1 MTKNETP
8 QNDSENISRAES
20 EQSNCALEN
29 EESIAQQEQEQQQV
43 SENEG
48 QCSVKEDQDNALDR
62 EKELKKEIA
71 ELKDSLLRNHAD
83 FDNYRKRVQKEKEEW
98 FQYACLS
105 LVEKLLPVLDN
116 FERAML
122 SVNEQN
128 EETKNVLSGIKM
140 IEKQIKETLQKEGLE
155 PIEAVGAAFDPLLH
169 EAVMQVPVEEGV
181 ADNQIVEE
189 VLKGYLFK
197 GKLLRASMVKVAVG
211 E

>member
-1 MTKNETP
+1 MTKNETLK
-8 QNDSENISRAES
+8 NESENSSRAES
-20 EQSNCALEN
+20 ELCNIALEN
-29 EESIAQQEQEQQQV
+29 EENIAQQEQEQQIGT
-43 SENEG
+43 NEG
-48 QCSVKEDQDNALDR
+48 QGNEKEDQDNTLDR
-62 EKELKKEIA
+62 EKELEKEIA
-71 ELKDSLLRNHAD
+71 ELKDSLLRSHAD

-98 FQYACLS
+98 FQYACQG

-116 FERAML
+116 FERALL
-122 SVNEQN
+122 SVNELN

-140 IEKQIKETLQKEGLE
+140 IEKQFREILQKEGLE
-155 PIEAVGAAFDPLLH
+155 PIEAVGASFDPLIH
-169 EAVMQVPVEEGV
+169 EAVMQVPAEEGV

>member
-1 MTKNETP
+1 MTKNETLK
-8 QNDSENISRAES
+8 NESENSSRAER
-20 EQSNCALEN
+20 ELCNIALEN
-29 EESIAQQEQEQQQV
+29 EENIAQQEQEQQIGT
-43 SENEG
+43 NEG
-48 QCSVKEDQDNALDR
+48 QGNEKEDQDNTLDR
-62 EKELKKEIA
+62 EKELEKEIA
-71 ELKDSLLRNHAD
+71 ELKDSLLRSHAD

-98 FQYACLS
+98 FQYACQG

-116 FERAML
+116 FERALL
-122 SVNEQN
+122 SVNELN

-140 IEKQIKETLQKEGLE
+140 IEKQFREILQKEGLE
-155 PIEAVGAAFDPLLH
+155 PIEAVGASFDPLIH
-169 EAVMQVPVEEGV
+169 EAVMQVPAEEGV

>member
-1 MTKNETP
+1 MTKNETLK
-8 QNDSENISRAES
+8 NESENFSRAER
-20 EQSNCALEN
+20 ELCNIALEN
-29 EESIAQQEQEQQQV
+29 EENIAQQEQEQQIGT
-43 SENEG
+43 NEG
-48 QCSVKEDQDNALDR
+48 QGNEKEDQDNTLDR
-62 EKELKKEIA
+62 EKELEKEIA
-71 ELKDSLLRNHAD
+71 ELKDSLLRSHAD

-98 FQYACLS
+98 FQYACQG

-116 FERAML
+116 FERALL
-122 SVNEQN
+122 SVNELN

-140 IEKQIKETLQKEGLE
+140 IEKQFREILQKEGLE
-155 PIEAVGAAFDPLLH
+155 PIEAVGASFDPLIH
-169 EAVMQVPVEEGV
+169 EAVMQVPAEEGV